1 MFELSQSETGSNY
14 YLGEISLKQEINAQ
28 PDWFDIQ
35 IKVQIGN
42 YQFSFIHFKKHI
54 IKGIREFILPD
65 GNIALLPEEW
75 FEKYSELL
83 TLGTKQDEGIRL
95 QKANFKLL
103 DSIEGGEKHEDPIK
117 MYLSDIF
124 TISANLAGIPGISIP
139 AGFAEG
145 LPVGVQLLGKPFDEG
160 TLLKA

>member
-1 MFELSQSETGSNY
+1 M
-14 YLGEISLKQEINAQ
+14 
-28 PDWFDIQ
+28 
-35 IKVQIGN
+35 QIGN

-103 DSIEGGEKHEDPIK
+103 DSIEGGEICKELNKLQLEYIDKKEYPNQQELKLLFAHIRKKDSGGCYIYGKITSEVALP
-117 MYLSDIF
+117 
-124 TISANLAGIPGISIP
+124 TIW
-139 AGFAEG
+139 
-145 LPVGVQLLGKPFDEG
+145 D
-160 TLLKA
+160 